1 MRSSWWLAD
10 RALRRPARCGS
21 CRDAW
26 PHRASAVSP
35 KRRCSRGPSRGRRRA
50 CPSRRSECRSRTRAG
65 RPRRRSRR
73 RRRLTRS
80 RRRPIRLRPNHP
92 PLRRL
97 PSNRLPIHQPRNHPP
112 WLHRRCHQ
120 LRSHQPRSHQPRSDR
135 RRAQCRH
142 HDLTFAT
149 AHPHESHDKPESM
162 LMNTSVITCA
172 QFEQAFV
179 SHRETGYAS
188 VRWRVERLNG
198 RGGVCRGRAVR
209 TAVHAQVTSVVFSL
223 VLPQSSRAPLPCA
236 LAVLR
241 PHPRPAHE
249 MARSSNALDE
259 RQCPARAAPP
269 TRPSASTAPLPLAR
283 EDEA

>member
-1 MRSSWWLAD
+1 MGAWCR
-10 RALRRPARCGS
+10 LR
-21 CRDAW
+21 
-26 PHRASAVSP
+26 
-35 KRRCSRGPSRGRRRA
+35 
-50 CPSRRSECRSRTRAG
+50 
-65 RPRRRSRR
+65 RRRSR
-73 RRRLTRS
+73 S
-80 RRRPIRLRPNHP
+80 
-92 PLRRL
+92 
-97 PSNRLPIHQPRNHPP
+97 HQPRSHQPRS
-112 WLHRRCHQ
+112 HRLRSHRPRSHRLRSHQ
-120 LRSHQPRSHQPRSDR
+120 PRSHQPRSHQPRSHQPRSHQPRSDR